1 MITSLNWLKKHINI
15 TSSLNIIEE
24 GLTALGLECKIIK
37 QNYSFENVVIGII
50 KECKK
55 HPNADKLSICEV
67 VVGENKNLQI
77 ICGAPNVK
85 KDLKVAVATVG
96 AKLDNG
102 QFKIKK
108 TKIRGEISR
117 GMICSERELGIGQNH
132 DGILE
137 LDTDLPLGTTFDK
150 FLENEK
156 DILLNFELTPNRGD
170 CFSHIG
176 IAREIAILENSKIK
190 SNNIKIVESKELTKD
205 NVSIHIDDL
214 TACSKYTARIIKGI
228 KVGPSPNWLKL
239 SIESVGLKSVNNIV
253 DAANYVMLD
262 TGQPMHTFDLNN
274 IEGQEIHVRFAKEKE
289 KITLLDGNKVK
300 LKKHHLLITDKV
312 KPIALAGVMG
322 SLDSAIS
329 PETTDIL
336 IESAYF
342 MPTVIRK
349 SSKSLDLLTDA
360 SKRFERNI
368 DFNEIEKSSKLLAN
382 LIQEVAGGEILKESV
397 NIGSEIKIPTKVDF
411 NPDKCNKF
419 LGTQLSTNE
428 FENIFYLLN
437 ISFKMK
443 DKKYNCL
450 IPSYRN
456 DLSREVDLYEEIARV
471 YGYDNIIEEKVFKSN
486 YGSFFEDKQKSFN
499 YFLSIASSNG
509 FLEHYSNSLVSK
521 ENINLFSN
529 DKSIELS
536 NPISSEM
543 SHLRNSLLPGL
554 LNAVAKNEKRQQS
567 CFKLIEIGQVHAR
580 VEKVETTSVENTNFG
595 LMWYDSENP
604 HWRTINKL
612 DVYNAKK
619 DLYMVLS
626 KMGCY
631 HLKEKEVKYP
641 GFSLSIEIK
650 NKKSKIGILGIIS
663 DKISKIF
670 NIDNQVIAF
679 EGNLQKIRS
688 IYENKTIK
696 YLPVSLYP
704 SVTRDIAIM
713 VNNNVQFI
721 DLKSTIKQVS
731 GEILNSIVLFDLY
744 ESKDLGRNKKSMAF
758 KLKFQSHTKT
768 FTDKFIDTTI
778 DKIIN
783 SLEKKYGAIQR

>member
-15 TSSLNIIEE
+15 TSSLHIIEE

-37 QNYSFENVVIGII
+37 QNYSFENVVIGMI

-67 VVGENKNLQI
+67 VIGENKNLQI

-190 SNNIKIVESKELTKD
+190 SNNIQIVESKELTKD
-205 NVSIHIDDL
+205 NVSIHVDDL

-262 TGQPMHTFDLNN
+262 TGQPMHTFDLNS

-329 PETTDIL
+329 SETTDIL

-349 SSKSLDLLTDA
+349 SSKSIDLLTDA

-397 NIGSEIKIPTKVDF
+397 NIGSEIKKPTEVDF

-428 FENIFYLLN
+428 FENIFHLLN
-437 ISFKMK
+437 ISFKKK

-456 DLSREVDLYEEIARV
+456 DLSREVDLCEEIARV
-471 YGYDNIIEEKVFKSN
+471 YGYDNIIEKKVFKSN

-499 YFLSIASSNG
+499 YLLGFATSNG

-521 ENINLFSN
+521 ENTNLFSN

-554 LNAVAKNEKRQQS
+554 LNAVSKNEKRQQS
-567 CFKLIEIGQVHAR
+567 YFKLIEIGQVHAR

-595 LMWYDSENP
+595 LIWYDSENP
-604 HWRTINKL
+604 HWRNINKL
-612 DVYNAKK
+612 DIYNAKK
-619 DLYMVLS
+619 DLYMMLS

-631 HLKEKEVKYP
+631 HIKEKEVKYP

-650 NKKSKIGILGIIS
+650 SKKSKIGILGIIS
-663 DKISKIF
+663 DDISKIF

-688 IYENKTIK
+688 IYKNKTIK
-696 YLPVSLYP
+696 YHPVSLYP

-713 VNNNVQFI
+713 VNTNVQFT

>member
-15 TSSLNIIEE
+15 TSSLHIIEE

-37 QNYSFENVVIGII
+37 QNYSFENVVIGMI

-67 VVGENKNLQI
+67 VIGENENLQI

-190 SNNIKIVESKELTKD
+190 SNNIQIVESKELTKD
-205 NVSIHIDDL
+205 NVSIHVDDL

-262 TGQPMHTFDLNN
+262 TGQPMHTFDLNS

-329 PETTDIL
+329 SETTDIL

-349 SSKSLDLLTDA
+349 SSKSIDLLTDA

-397 NIGSEIKIPTKVDF
+397 NIGSEIKKPTEVDF

-428 FENIFYLLN
+428 FENIFHLLN
-437 ISFKMK
+437 ISFKKK

-456 DLSREVDLYEEIARV
+456 DLSREVDLCEEIARV
-471 YGYDNIIEEKVFKSN
+471 YGYDNIIEKKVFKSN

-499 YFLSIASSNG
+499 YLLGFATSNG

-521 ENINLFSN
+521 ENTNLFSN

-554 LNAVAKNEKRQQS
+554 LNAVSKNEKRQQS
-567 CFKLIEIGQVHAR
+567 YFKLIEIGQVHAR

-595 LMWYDSENP
+595 LIWYDSENP
-604 HWRTINKL
+604 HWRNINKL
-612 DVYNAKK
+612 DIYNAKK
-619 DLYMVLS
+619 DLYMMLS

-631 HLKEKEVKYP
+631 HIKEKEVKYP

-650 NKKSKIGILGIIS
+650 SKKSKIGILGIIS
-663 DKISKIF
+663 DDISKIF

-679 EGNLQKIRS
+679 EGNLQKIC
-688 IYENKTIK
+688 T
-696 YLPVSLYP
+696 
-704 SVTRDIAIM
+704 
-713 VNNNVQFI
+713 FH
-721 DLKSTIKQVS
+721 
-731 GEILNSIVLFDLY
+731 
-744 ESKDLGRNKKSMAF
+744 KKNTF
-758 KLKFQSHTKT
+758 K
-768 FTDKFIDTTI
+768 
-778 DKIIN
+778 
-783 SLEKKYGAIQR
+783 